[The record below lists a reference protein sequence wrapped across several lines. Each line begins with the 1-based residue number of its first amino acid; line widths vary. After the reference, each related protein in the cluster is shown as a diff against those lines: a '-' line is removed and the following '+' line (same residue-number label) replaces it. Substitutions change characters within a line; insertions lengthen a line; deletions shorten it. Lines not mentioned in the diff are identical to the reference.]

1 MIEYKSL
8 NELVYDEIKNRIVNN
23 YYKPGQKLDV
33 EQIATELQVSR
44 TPITNSLKALEKDGY
59 VLIAQRSGTYV
70 RKYSKVEIEALFDF
84 RAALEEVVVTRAIN
98 NVNPKSIKRYIT
110 NFEGFMKNLNKDS
123 LADKM
128 RYFDE
133 MQQEFHGYLW
143 KQCPQIIYDEIHNV
157 MLLTRQIT
165 VRHINY
171 YVQRDNALEFAKNEL
186 MVHIALAEAILNKD
200 EKKARETIRSDVIGT
215 KEDILLHFDELECE
229 ND

>member
-186 MVHIALAEAILNKD
+186 TVHIALAEAILNKD

-229 ND
+229 NN